1 MTPGSLV
8 RKLLAGALIGLGAAG
23 LVCLVAWTGRLEST
37 ELLMYDWRMRLA
49 ADPASVSRDIVLV
62 EINDTTIRDLEPVAG
77 RWPWPR
83 VVLSSLIDYLNR
95 APAKVVAIDF
105 SFLEHDRILG
115 YSYGGDT
122 WSGKESDAA
131 LVDSVRQAP
140 NVVLLADA
148 IYEGVTGAPQQ
159 NAPARWNSAPYRLG
173 PLIEERRVI
182 VPPFQELTDAASG
195 LGHNFLPLDP
205 GGSARR
211 MPPFVRSGDRYL
223 PSLGVATAL
232 KALDVRPDEVTLGD
246 RAVHI
251 RDRVVPLVSTH
262 VRNVDDPSKTHH
274 QWTMLVKYRAPAL
287 VNGSRPYQSYEARH
301 LLYSEEQINAGQ
313 NPMVDPSVF
322 KDKIVFV
329 GLTASGLVDV
339 FQTPFNQP
347 GQGKMPGIQVHASM
361 ADGVLSNQFIARAGS
376 TSAVVTTIAVA
387 LVVGLMSALLPFVA
401 ALAGAVVIVGG
412 WTMYAIA
419 AFKQGTWVDMTQPMG
434 ASAIALFAGTAYRYF
449 VEGREKRVVQKLF
462 GRYVSRDVYSQ
473 LLKNPERA
481 ELGGARR
488 DMSVLFSDIRGF
500 TTVTERGDPEA
511 LVEQLNEYFSRMVAI
526 VFRHGG
532 TVDKFV
538 GDMVMALFGAPLD
551 DPSHPDHA
559 VLTAVDMVKE
569 LGELNRKW
577 VAEGKPALDIGVGVN
592 SGEMIA
598 GNIGSSSIMSYTVI
612 GDNVNL
618 GSRLESLNK
627 QYGTR
632 IIISGATRARLT
644 LDLDIHPLGDV
655 VVKGKS
661 QAVAIFD
668 VRLPSPL
675 PAVGRGAAR
684 GGGAPASDELGGVPG
699 APPVNVRGAARGGGA
714 PASDELGGV
723 QGSPPV
729 KKDVET

>member
-1 MTPGSLV
+1 MKDRHSLF
-8 RKLLAGALIGLGAAG
+8 RKVTAGALIGLGAAG
-23 LVCLVAWTGRLEST
+23 LVLLVAWSGQLEAT
-37 ELLMYDWRMRLA
+37 ELLTYDWRMRLA
-49 ADPASVSRDIVLV
+49 GDPKSVSRDIVFV
-62 EINDTTIRDLEPVAG
+62 EINDTTIRDLEPAAG

-131 LVDSVRQAP
+131 LVDSVRKAP

-148 IYEGVTGAPQQ
+148 IYEGVKGAAQQ
-159 NAPARWNSAPYRLG
+159 NAPARWTGLPYRLG

-182 VPPFQELTDAASG
+182 IPPFQDLTDAASG

-223 PSLGVATAL
+223 ASLGVAAAL
-232 KALDVRPDEVTLGD
+232 KALNVKPEEVTLQD
-246 RAVHI
+246 HTIHI
-251 RDRVVPLVSTH
+251 RDRVMPLVASR
-262 VRNVDDPSKTHH
+262 VRNVDDPSKMHD
-274 QWTMLVKYRAPAL
+274 QWSMLVKYRAPAL
-287 VNGSRPYQSYEARH
+287 VNGARPYQSYEARH

-313 NPMVDPSVF
+313 TPMVDPGVF
-322 KDKIVFV
+322 KNKIVFV

-361 ADGVLSNQFIARAGS
+361 AESVLSDQFIGRAGS
-376 TSAVVTTIAVA
+376 AWAVVTA
-387 LVVGLMSALLPFVA
+387 LAAGLLVGLMSALLPFVA
-401 ALAGAVVIVGG
+401 ALAGALFVAGG
-412 WTMYAIA
+412 WTAYAA
-419 AFKQGTWVDMTQPMG
+419 AVFRHGTWVDMTQPIS
-434 ASAIALFAGTAYRYF
+434 ASAVALFAGTAYQYF

-462 GRYVSRDVYSQ
+462 GRYVSRDVYHQ
-473 LLKNPERA
+473 LMKNPERA

-488 DMSVLFSDIRGF
+488 DMTVLFSDIRGF

-526 VFRHGG
+526 VFQHSG

-551 DPSHPDHA
+551 DPGHADHA
-559 VLTAVDMVKE
+559 VQTAVDMVKE

-577 VAEGKPALDIGVGVN
+577 IAEGKPALDIGVGVN
-592 SGEMIA
+592 SGDMIA

-627 QYGTR
+627 QYATR
-632 IIISGATRARLT
+632 IIISAATRTRLT
-644 LDLDIHPLGDV
+644 FELDIRPLGDV

-661 QAVAIFD
+661 QSVAIFE
-668 VRLPSPL
+668 VRTPSPL
-675 PAVGRGAAR
+675 SAVNEEAH
-684 GGGAPASDELGGVPG
+684 
-699 APPVNVRGAARGGGA
+699 
-714 PASDELGGV
+714 
-723 QGSPPV
+723 
-729 KKDVET
+729 T